1 MEKELIEKKND
12 LITKFE
18 KVMNEAKAQK
28 RELTDAEA
36 QELAEIRD
44 NVRRI
49 MKTLELKGEFDKMEG
64 DALEKEGLPKDE
76 ERKCKDET
84 RALKDQEEKDVKAL
98 ANYIRS
104 YVNGTSINERAEGD
118 VNLTPASNSGGV
130 LIPQTI
136 ANRIIKKVYDMSP
149 ILEKSTKYNVKGK
162 LELPYYDESTQ
173 AITVAWAT
181 EFQELESNVGKFTTI
196 ELTGYLAGALSLVSR
211 SLLNNTDFDLVAFI
225 VDRMAYDIHRFI
237 ENALL
242 NGSGSV
248 TGLSTATNKLTT
260 ASESAITA
268 DELIKVQGMVKDTF
282 QGNAI
287 WIMNEA
293 TRTAIRQLK
302 SQTGSYLLNEVY
314 DIASPFKTTLL
325 GKPVYVSDNMPE
337 ITAGKNVIF
346 YGDMSGLATKFSE
359 DINIEVLR
367 EYYAT
372 RHAYGIVGWLEFDS
386 KIEDQQKI
394 AVVTMAGTTPSV

>member
-12 LITKFE
+12 LITRFE
-18 KVMNEAKAQK
+18 EVFNEAKEQK

-64 DALEKEGLPKDE
+64 HEIEMEALPKDE
-76 ERKCKDET
+76 VREEEK
-84 RALKDQEEKDVKAL
+84 RALEEEKEFEA
-98 ANYIRS
+98 YIRGQ
-104 YVNGTSINERAEGD
+104 VNERAT
-118 VNLTPASNSGGV
+118 NLSPASGSGQV
-130 LIPQTI
+130 LIPTTI
-136 ANRIIKKVYDMSP
+136 ANRIIKQVYDLCP
-149 ILEKSTKYNVKGK
+149 ILDRSTKYNVKGK
-162 LELPYYDESTQ
+162 LEIPYYDESTQ
-173 AITVAWAT
+173 SITVAWAT
-181 EFQELESNVGKFTTI
+181 EFVDLESNVGKFTNIT
-196 ELTGYLAGALSLVSR
+196 LTGYLAGALSLISR
-211 SLLNNTDFDLVAFI
+211 SLINNAQFDVVAFV
-225 VDRMAYDIHRFI
+225 VDRMAYDISRFI

-248 TGLSTATNKLTT
+248 KGLSTVSNIVTT
-260 ASESAITA
+260 ASETAITA
-268 DELIKVQGMVKDTF
+268 DDLIKLQGKIKDVF

-287 WIMNEA
+287 WIMNEN

-314 DIASPFKTTLL
+314 DLASPFKSTLL

-337 ITAGKNVIF
+337 AEAGKIAVY
-346 YGDMSGLATKFSE
+346 YGDMSGLAPKFSE

-367 EYYAT
+367 EKYAT
-372 RHAYGIVGWLEFDS
+372 QHAYGVVGWLEFDS
-386 KIEDQQKI
+386 KIEDPQKI
-394 AVVTMAGTTPSV
+394 AAIKMAGATPSV